1 MAKDPRPD
9 TEKIDDLFMWAFAHP
24 PAPVQRT
31 MALAHI
37 SQHANDKKSAYENIL
52 WALLNTKEFVF
63 NE

>member
-9 TEKIDDLFMWAFAHP
+9 PEKIDELFMWAFAHP
-24 PAPVQRT
+24 PVPSQRT

-37 SQHANDKKSAYENIL
+37 GQHANDKKSAYENIL